1 MSLQSM
7 GSGKIENSLG
17 DMGIST
23 GGGGGFGSSSGFGLG
38 ADVET
43 FSSKPKGYSLF
54 KCVFQE
60 CYL

>member
-7 GSGKIENSLG
+7 GSGKIDNSLG
-17 DMGIST
+17 DMGISS

-38 ADVET
+38 ADVES
-43 FSSKPKGYSLF
+43 FSSKPKGYPLF
-54 KCVFQE
+54 KCTFDE